1 MRPGPLAPRLL
12 LGLALLGLA
21 VPAAPAVA
29 WVLAA
34 GLTLVLAAAGVEAA
48 RLWRLAVVAERPPSV
63 ALSLGETESLEL
75 SLRTTSSA
83 TVRLLVRQAW
93 PQLLDAVSTTRP
105 AACRAGETVRLSL
118 PVRPVARGRAE
129 LAPPW
134 VAATFWGLAERV
146 VAVAPPGEVVVL
158 PDLRAVGGLHAK
170 LNRFAL
176 RGLGSRSA
184 PRLGKGREFDRL
196 REYVRGD
203 EFRDIAWRASARHRK
218 LIVREHRLDRS
229 QDVVV
234 CVDRGHRMA
243 ARVAGLTRL
252 DHAVNAAVLLGYICN
267 RMEDRVGLV
276 SFATDVTVGA
286 GTGRGAAHLR
296 RLTSALA
303 GVRAELV
310 HTDYRALAA
319 DLRRRRRARTL
330 VVVLTALP
338 ELETRALVEAARSLL
353 PQHLPLVVVL
363 DDPALRAEAERRP
376 RDRAEL
382 ARALV
387 ARDVA
392 AGREQTVR
400 DLRRL
405 GALVVEAAPG
415 EAGIAA
421 MNAYID
427 VKRRQLL

>member
-12 LGLALLGLA
+12 LALALLGLA

-29 WVLAA
+29 WALAA
-34 GLTLVLAAAGVEAA
+34 GLAALLDRGRDRGGAALAARRSSRSGRRASPS
-48 RLWRLAVVAERPPSV
+48 RWAEP
-63 ALSLGETESLEL
+63 ESLEL
-75 SLRTTSSA
+75 SLRTSSPA
-83 TVRLLVRQAW
+83 TVHLLVRQAW
-93 PQLLDAVSTTRP
+93 PRARRGGLDDPPRRLPRRRDGAPRR
-105 AACRAGETVRLSL
+105 CRSGR
-118 PVRPVARGRAE
+118 VARGRAE
-129 LAPPW
+129 LPPPW

-146 VAVAPPGEVVVL
+146 VPVGPAGEIAVL

-234 CVDRGHRMA
+234 CLDRGHRMA

-286 GTGRGAAHLR
+286 GTGRGASHLR
-296 RLTSALA
+296 RLTAAA
-303 GVRAELV
+303 GRAPRRVRAHRLPGPRRGAAAEAADA
-310 HTDYRALAA
+310 HPRGRAHRAARARDESARRGRALA
-319 DLRRRRRARTL
+319 
-330 VVVLTALP
+330 
-338 ELETRALVEAARSLL
+338 
-353 PQHLPLVVVL
+353 
-363 DDPALRAEAERRP
+363 PAPAPAPRGGARRP
-376 RDRAEL
+376 RPPGGGRDAPRRPRG
-382 ARALV
+382 ARA
-387 ARDVA
+387 APSWPTTSRPRA
-392 AGREQTVR
+392 SRRCATCGGWGRSWW
-400 DLRRL
+400 RRPRVTR
-405 GALVVEAAPG
+405 GSRP
-415 EAGIAA
+415 
-421 MNAYID
+421 
-427 VKRRQLL
+427 

>member
-12 LGLALLGLA
+12 LALALLGLA
-21 VPAAPAVA
+21 VPAAPAVV

-34 GLTLVLAAAGVEAA
+34 GLAALLVASLLEASRLA
-48 RLWRLAVVAERPPSV
+48 RLVVVAERPGSV
-63 ALSLGETESLEL
+63 ALSLGVPESLEL
-75 SLRTTSSA
+75 SLRTSSPA
-83 TVRLLVRQAW
+83 TVHLLVRQAW
-93 PQLLDAVSTTRP
+93 PHLVEAASTTLR
-105 AACRAGETVRLSL
+105 AACRAGEVLRLPL
-118 PVRPVARGRAE
+118 PVRPVTRGRAQ
-129 LAPPW
+129 LPPPW

-146 VAVAPPGEVVVL
+146 LPVGPAGEIAVL
-158 PDLRAVGGLHAK
+158 PDLRAVGGLHAQ
-170 LNRFAL
+170 LNRFVL

-234 CVDRGHRMA
+234 CLDRGHRMA
-243 ARVAGLTRL
+243 ARVAGLSRL

-276 SFATDVTVGA
+276 SFATDVTVGV
-286 GTGRGAAHLR
+286 GTGRGASHLR
-296 RLTSALA
+296 RLTAAAA
-303 GVRAELV
+303 GVRGQFV

-319 DLRRRRRARTL
+319 ELRRRRRTRTL

-338 ELETRALVEAARSLL
+338 ELETDALVEAARALL
-353 PQHLPLVVVL
+353 PRHLPLVVVL
-363 DDPALRAEAERRP
+363 DDPGLRAAAELRP
-376 RDRAEL
+376 TGRGEL

-392 AGREQTVR
+392 AAREQTVR

-405 GALVVEAAPG
+405 GALVVETPPG
-415 EAGIAA
+415 DAGVAA

>member
-12 LGLALLGLA
+12 LALALLGLA
-21 VPAAPAVA
+21 VPAAPAVVWA
-29 WVLAA
+29 LAA
-34 GLTLVLAAAGVEAA
+34 GLGALLVAAAVEAA
-48 RLWRLAVVAERPPSV
+48 RLSRLELVAERPGSV
-63 ALSLGETESLEL
+63 ALALGQGESLEL
-75 SLRTTSSA
+75 SLRTSSPA
-83 TVRLLVRQAW
+83 TVHLLVRQAW
-93 PQLLDAVSTTRP
+93 PRLVEAASTTRS
-105 AACRAGETVRLSL
+105 AACRAGEVVRLVL

-146 VAVAPPGEVVVL
+146 SSVGPAGEIAVL
-158 PDLRAVGGLHAK
+158 PDLRAVGGLHAQ
-170 LNRFAL
+170 LNRFVL

-234 CVDRGHRMA
+234 CLDRGHRMA
-243 ARVAGLTRL
+243 ARVAGLSRL
-252 DHAVNAAVLLGYICN
+252 DHAVNAAVVLGYICN

-276 SFATDVTVGA
+276 SFATDVTVGV
-286 GTGRGAAHLR
+286 GTGRGASHLR
-296 RLTSALA
+296 RLTAAAA
-303 GVRAELV
+303 GVRGEYV

-319 DLRRRRRARTL
+319 ELRRRRRTRTL
-330 VVVLTALP
+330 VVILTALP
-338 ELETRALVEAARSLL
+338 EIETEALVEAARALL

-363 DDPALRAEAERRP
+363 DDPGLRAAAGLRP
-376 RDRAEL
+376 GGRAEL

-392 AGREQTVR
+392 AAREQTVR

-405 GALVVEAAPG
+405 GALVVETAPG
-415 EAGIAA
+415 DAGVVA
-421 MNAYID
+421 MNAYVD

>member
-1 MRPGPLAPRLL
+1 MRPGPLAPRLVL
-12 LGLALLGLA
+12 ALALLGLA

-29 WVLAA
+29 WALAA
-34 GLTLVLAAAGVEAA
+34 GLAALVLAAGVEAA
-48 RLWRLAVVAERPPSV
+48 RLARLTLVAERPGSV
-63 ALSLGETESLEL
+63 ALSLGEGESLEL
-75 SLRTTSSA
+75 SLRTSSPA
-83 TVRLLVRQAW
+83 TVHLLVRQAW
-93 PQLLDAVSTTRP
+93 PRLLEAASTTRR
-105 AACRAGETVRLSL
+105 AACRAGEVVRLEL

-129 LAPPW
+129 LPPPW

-146 VAVAPPGEVVVL
+146 WPVGPPGEVAVM
-158 PDLRAVGGLHAK
+158 PDLRAVGGLHAQ
-170 LNRFAL
+170 LNRFVL

-234 CVDRGHRMA
+234 CLDRGHRMA
-243 ARVAGLTRL
+243 ARVAGLSRL

-276 SFATDVTVGA
+276 SFATDVTVGV
-286 GTGRGAAHLR
+286 GTGRGASHLR
-296 RLTSALA
+296 RLTAAAA
-303 GVRAELV
+303 GVRGEFV

-319 DLRRRRRARTL
+319 DLRRRRRTRTL

-338 ELETRALVEAARSLL
+338 ELETEALVEAARALL

-363 DDPALRAEAERRP
+363 DDPGLRAAAQARP
-376 RDRAEL
+376 TGRAEL

-392 AGREQTVR
+392 AAREQTVR

-405 GALVVEAAPG
+405 GALVVETAPG
-415 EAGIAA
+415 DAGVAA

>member
-12 LGLALLGLA
+12 LALALLGLA
-21 VPAAPAVA
+21 VPAAPALA
-29 WVLAA
+29 WALAA
-34 GLTLVLAAAGVEAA
+34 GLAALLAAAGVEAA
-48 RLWRLAVVAERPPSV
+48 RLSRLVLVAERPGSV
-63 ALSLGETESLEL
+63 ALSLGQPESLEL
-75 SLRTTSSA
+75 ALRTSSPA
-83 TVRLLVRQAW
+83 TVHLLVRQAW
-93 PQLLDAVSTTRP
+93 PRLVEAASTTRR
-105 AACRAGETVRLSL
+105 AAGRAGEVVRLAL

-129 LAPPW
+129 LPPPW

-146 VAVAPPGEVVVL
+146 CPVAPAGEMVVL
-158 PDLRAVGGLHAK
+158 PDLRAVGGLHAQ
-170 LNRFAL
+170 LNRFVL

-203 EFRDIAWRASARHRK
+203 EFRDIAWRASARHGK

-234 CVDRGHRMA
+234 CLDRGHRMA
-243 ARVAGLTRL
+243 ARVAGLSRL

-276 SFATDVTVGA
+276 SFATDVTVGV
-286 GTGRGAAHLR
+286 GTGRGASHLR
-296 RLTSALA
+296 RLTMAAA
-303 GVRAELV
+303 GVRGEFV

-319 DLRRRRRARTL
+319 ELR
-330 VVVLTALP
+330 
-338 ELETRALVEAARSLL
+338 
-353 PQHLPLVVVL
+353 
-363 DDPALRAEAERRP
+363 PAG
-376 RDRAEL
+376 RAEL

-392 AGREQTVR
+392 AAREQTVR

-405 GALVVEAAPG
+405 GALVVETPPG
-415 EAGIAA
+415 DAGVAA

>member
-1 MRPGPLAPRLL
+1 MRPGPLVPRLL
-12 LGLALLGLA
+12 LALALLGLA

-34 GLTLVLAAAGVEAA
+34 GLAALLAAAGMEAA
-48 RLWRLAVVAERPPSV
+48 RLSRLAVVAERPPSV
-63 ALSLGETESLEL
+63 ALSLGEPESLEL
-75 SLRTTSSA
+75 SLRTSSPA
-83 TVRLLVRQAW
+83 TVHLLVRQAW
-93 PQLLDAVSTTRP
+93 PRVVEAASTTRR
-105 AACRAGETVRLSL
+105 AACRAGETVRLAL
-118 PVRPVARGRAE
+118 PLRPVARGRAE

-146 VAVAPPGEVVVL
+146 VPVGPPGEVLVL

-234 CVDRGHRMA
+234 CLDRGHRMA

-286 GTGRGAAHLR
+286 GTGRGASHLR
-296 RLTSALA
+296 RLTAALA
-303 GVRAELV
+303 GLRAEFV

-319 DLRRRRRARTL
+319 ELRRRRRTRTL

-338 ELETRALVEAARSLL
+338 ELETQALVEAARSLL

-363 DDPALRAEAERRP
+363 DDPALRAAAELRP
-376 RDRAEL
+376 TGRAEL

-392 AGREQTVR
+392 AAREQTVR

-405 GALVVEAAPG
+405 GALVVETAPG
-415 EAGIAA
+415 DAGVAA

>member
-12 LGLALLGLA
+12 LALALLGLA

-34 GLTLVLAAAGVEAA
+34 GLAFVLGAAGVEAG
-48 RLWRLAVVAERPPSV
+48 RLWRLEVVAERRPSV
-63 ALSLGETESLEL
+63 ALSLGEAESLEL
-75 SLRTTSSA
+75 SLRTSSPRA
-83 TVRLLVRQAW
+83 VHLLVRQAW
-93 PQLLDAVSTTRP
+93 PRLLDAASTTRR
-105 AACRAGETVRLSL
+105 AACRAGETVRLAL
-118 PVRPVARGRAE
+118 PVRPVARGRAD

-146 VAVAPPGEVVVL
+146 LPAAPPGEVVVL

-176 RGLGSRSA
+176 RGLGSRTS

-203 EFRDIAWRASARHRK
+203 EFRDIAWRATARHRK

-234 CVDRGHRMA
+234 CLDRGHRMA
-243 ARVAGLTRL
+243 ARVAGLARL

-276 SFATDVTVGA
+276 SFATDVTVGV
-286 GTGRGAAHLR
+286 GPGRGAAHLR

-303 GVRAELV
+303 GVRAGFV

-330 VVVLTALP
+330 VVLLTALP
-338 ELETRALVEAARSLL
+338 ELETQALVEAARSLL

-363 DDPALRAEAERRP
+363 DDPALRAEAEARP
-376 RDRAEL
+376 RGRAEL

-392 AGREQTVR
+392 SAREQTVR

-405 GALVVEAAPG
+405 GALVVETAPG
-415 EAGIAA
+415 DAGVAA